1 MSALKCRE
9 MLVLAFFLTVF
20 SSTSISY
27 WLFDYS
33 WLEQQRI
40 TQLLLILFASLTV
53 MSDCFRNST
62 LPLPNRA
69 LLLGLVLGLVS
80 VLFAQHPEWAL
91 KEWAKY
97 VSSVALIFYLGYALR
112 QANAQQLVLFILL
125 AISVVLAVQFYA
137 FYLASFFTGT
147 RDVNPYLM
155 YPGFDNPRFYGQF
168 QVLLIPVLHGLSFQQ
183 GWSEK
188 LFNKK
193 VIYIALL
200 LQWSIVWAL
209 AGRGVLLGVGL
220 AALITLLATGSR
232 YKILLSKII
241 VFAAAGAALYALLFY
256 FVPEWAGLAK
266 DLPSSLRFGLSK
278 REVLWRGA
286 WTMMQANPL
295 FGVGPMHYS
304 AVWNHIGAHPHQA
317 ILQFLAEWGI
327 PATGLLL
334 FSILLGMWLGLN
346 RIRSTPNYLDAALWL
361 ALMASL
367 ILAQVDGVFVMPYTE
382 GWLAILAG
390 LALARWQGSV
400 ETTAAV
406 FSLRRTMFLML
417 LLLAIAVIGR
427 ILVVDVPQLHDTSR
441 KFYQEHNIGSPP
453 RFWDQGWIPM

>member
-1 MSALKCRE
+1 
-9 MLVLAFFLTVF
+9 
-20 SSTSISY
+20 
-27 WLFDYS
+27 
-33 WLEQQRI
+33 
-40 TQLLLILFASLTV
+40 
-53 MSDCFRNST
+53 
-62 LPLPNRA
+62 
-69 LLLGLVLGLVS
+69 
-80 VLFAQHPEWAL
+80 
-91 KEWAKY
+91 
-97 VSSVALIFYLGYALR
+97 
-112 QANAQQLVLFILL
+112 
-125 AISVVLAVQFYA
+125 
-137 FYLASFFTGT
+137 
-147 RDVNPYLM
+147 
-155 YPGFDNPRFYGQF
+155 
-168 QVLLIPVLHGLSFQQ
+168 
-183 GWSEK
+183 
-188 LFNKK
+188 
-193 VIYIALL
+193 
-200 LQWSIVWAL
+200 
-209 AGRGVLLGVGL
+209 
-220 AALITLLATGSR
+220 
-232 YKILLSKII
+232 
-241 VFAAAGAALYALLFY
+241 
-256 FVPEWAGLAK
+256 
-266 DLPSSLRFGLSK
+266 
-278 REVLWRGA
+278 
-286 WTMMQANPL
+286 MMQANPL